1 MSEKE
6 ELNFNPYL
14 LELEKPIK
22 FGKDFIE
29 SFTLRDP
36 SCKELRSLRVNG
48 DMTFG
53 DLLDIGQKLVEQPRR
68 VIDCLCKKDAF
79 ALVERVGFLL
89 EDGL

>member
-1 MSEKE
+1 MNENE
-6 ELNFNPYL
+6 ELEFNPYV
-14 LELEKPIK
+14 LELEKPVK

-36 SCKELRSLRVNG
+36 TCKELRTLKVNG

-53 DLLDIGQKLVEQPRR
+53 DLLDIGQKLAEANRR
-68 VIDCLCKKDAF
+68 VIDSLCKKDAM

-89 EDGL
+89 EDGV